1 VSCVH
6 CLGASIMLGWLLTLT
21 LLATMAAPAIA
32 ASYEPTCLAAAWLPK
47 DTVPEPQEDCLD
59 WDNSRVPDCSKFSGQ
74 VNTTSFYHVHEYDC
88 GLFWEC
94 GPKNE
99 QGEHTVCLF
108 ECGACHVSPDRCPDG
123 RLQFDCRYRWPDG
136 PVCDWAD
143 NVHCLNCQKECEALD
158 CPEEQN
164 CDPTTDCKCSDCR
177 DDSDCTG
184 GQMCCDRN
192 CADDCDGSTT
202 DSQHSTTQS
211 QTTTECPDECCS
223 DDDCEAPLVCLD
235 GECKCPTE
243 CCSDEDCPDPYVCE
257 DGECKCPDECC
268 ADIECPPGE
277 VCLDGKCVG
286 TTTPHSDST
295 TACDDECCSDLD
307 CPPGQL
313 CVDGKCRDA
322 CKEDSECDGFDAIC
336 NVPIYDN
343 CFWCDGRACRP
354 GCAGDDN
361 CPSNSP
367 MCSGIHNC
375 GAGFPGLV
383 KVTIAT
389 YDCTGCP
396 DADMQPEE
404 GGIIIAPE
412 DPKGQTCTSD
422 GLDNMDTIDY
432 TNGNTAD
439 FVAEEEDGLG
449 NCKYANLNFHVT
461 SGKVTWTGTG
471 TWTGVSKNPICFYYY
486 DDVAEFYKIYNCCD
500 LVESGLAQGQSTQ
513 LTNCRQCLYGQECS

>member
-1 VSCVH
+1 MGVSCVH
-6 CLGASIMLGWLLTLT
+6 CLGASIMLGWLLTV
-21 LLATMAAPAIA
+21 ATMATPAIA

-59 WDNSRVPDCSKFSGQ
+59 WDNGRVPDCSKFSGQ

-108 ECGACHVSPDRCPDG
+108 ECGKCHVSPDRCPDG

-223 DDDCEAPLVCLD
+223 DDDCKAPLVCLD

-268 ADIECPPGE
+268 
-277 VCLDGKCVG
+277 
-286 TTTPHSDST
+286 
-295 TACDDECCSDLD
+295 
-307 CPPGQL
+307 
-313 CVDGKCRDA
+313 
-322 CKEDSECDGFDAIC
+322 
-336 NVPIYDN
+336 
-343 CFWCDGRACRP
+343 RP

-367 MCSGIHNC
+367 MCSGIHNS

-500 LVESGLAQGQSTQ
+500 LEESGLAQGQSTQ